1 MPIKS
6 DDVPY
11 QESSSTM
18 ANKFEPKICPP
29 KIFYVS
35 LNELDAFQ
43 KENFLT
49 MILITIGATAIG
61 CGVTLLSTEFKIGA
75 IIIFFGILILIFGL
89 VIYLVLIST
98 KVKDWKENAIPISE
112 FFITYMSSTG
122 GQITPLSEK
131 ISSEKK

>member
-1 MPIKS
+1 MSIKS

-18 ANKFEPKICPP
+18 AKKFEPRISPP
-29 KIFYVS
+29 KLFYVS

-49 MILITIGATAIG
+49 MILVTIGGTAIG

-75 IIIFFGILILIFGL
+75 IIIFFGILQ
-89 VIYLVLIST
+89 YLRWVWRI
-98 KVKDWKENAIPISE
+98 
-112 FFITYMSSTG
+112 
-122 GQITPLSEK
+122 
-131 ISSEKK
+131 